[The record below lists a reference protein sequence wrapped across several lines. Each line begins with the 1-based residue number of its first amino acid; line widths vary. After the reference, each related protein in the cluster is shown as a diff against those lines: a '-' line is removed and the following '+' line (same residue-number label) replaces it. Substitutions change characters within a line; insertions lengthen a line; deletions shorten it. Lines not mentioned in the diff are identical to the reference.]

1 MIKGKSIM
9 KISKFIKN
17 SMIDFPRRIACVAF
31 TNGCNWKC
39 WYCQNSQLLQETEDK
54 TDELFEFLSQRKGWI
69 DGVVIC
75 GGEPTI
81 HNDLP
86 QIIRKIKEMGFD
98 VKLDT
103 NGTNSTML
111 KELVEQKL
119 IDYVAM
125 DIKASFSKLSEIT
138 LNNTKFDE
146 VEKSI
151 NFLLE
156 NKVEYEFRTTVTP
169 DLTEQD
175 ILQIAKKIKGAK
187 TYILQ
192 PYRQPDFLKNAPKPL
207 KIETIKHYVD
217 VANEIVPTY
226 LR

>member
-1 MIKGKSIM
+1 M

-39 WYCQNSQLLQETEDK
+39 WYCQNAQLLQENEDK
-54 TDELFEFLSQRKGWI
+54 TNEFFDYLASRVGWI

-81 HNDLP
+81 HKDLP
-86 QIIRKIKEMGFD
+86 QLIRKIKELGFA

-103 NGTNSTML
+103 NGTNSEML
-111 KELVEQKL
+111 ANLIEKNL

-125 DIKASFSKLSEIT
+125 DIKAPTEKLEQIA
-138 LNNTKFDE
+138 LCKHNFDE

-151 NFLLE
+151 DILLQ

-169 DLTEQD
+169 DLDEND
-175 ILQIAKKIKGAK
+175 ILKIAKRISGAK
-187 TYILQ
+187 QYILQ
-192 PYRQPDFLKNAPKPL
+192 PYRKPDFLHNAPEPL
-207 KIETIKHYVD
+207 KIESLAHFTQI
-217 VANEIVPTY
+217 ANEFVPTI

>member
-1 MIKGKSIM
+1 M
-9 KISKFIKN
+9 KISKIIKN

-39 WYCQNSQLLQETEDK
+39 WYCQNSQLLHEPEDK
-54 TDELFEFLSQRKGWI
+54 SQELFDYLANRIGWI

-81 HNDLP
+81 HADLP
-86 QIIRKIKEMGFD
+86 QTIRKIKEMGFD

-103 NGTNSTML
+103 NGTNSEML
-111 KELVEQKL
+111 AKL
-119 IDYVAM
+119 IDEKLVDYVAM
-125 DIKASFSKLSEIT
+125 DIKAPNEKLEQIA
-138 LNNTKFDE
+138 LCKHKFDE

-151 NFLLE
+151 DILLQ

-169 DLTEQD
+169 DLNEGD
-175 ILQIAKKIKGAK
+175 IVSMAKRIAGAEK
-187 TYILQ
+187 YILQ
-192 PYRQPDFLKNAPKPL
+192 PYRRPDFLHNAPEPH
-207 KIETIKHYVD
+207 KIETLAHFVQI
-217 VANEIVPTY
+217 ANEFVPTF

>member
-1 MIKGKSIM
+1 M
-9 KISKFIKN
+9 KISKIIKN

-39 WYCQNSQLLQETEDK
+39 WYCQNSQLLHETEDK
-54 TDELFEFLSQRKGWI
+54 SQELFDYLASRIGWL

-81 HNDLP
+81 HADLP
-86 QIIRKIKEMGFD
+86 QTIRKIKEMGFD

-103 NGTNSTML
+103 NGTNSEML
-111 KELVEQKL
+111 AYLIEQKL
-119 IDYVAM
+119 VDYVAM
-125 DIKASFSKLSEIT
+125 DIKAPNEKLEQIA
-138 LNNTKFDE
+138 LCKHKFDE

-151 NFLLE
+151 DILLQ

-169 DLTEQD
+169 DLNEGD
-175 ILQIAKKIKGAK
+175 IVSMAKRIVGAEK
-187 TYILQ
+187 YILQ
-192 PYRQPDFLKNAPKPL
+192 PYRKPEFLHNAPEPH
-207 KIETIKHYVD
+207 KIETLSHFVQI
-217 VANEIVPTY
+217 ANEFVPTF